1 MSPDIVVVNFRSA
14 PLILRTVTLVRE
26 FAGEEA
32 RLIVVDNSPG
42 DGAAEI
48 VRAAAPDAT
57 IITNSVNRGFAAAVN
72 KAVAVAE
79 AEIVCL
85 LNPDVQRISGCYAD
99 IAAAFRE
106 PRVAAVATRLRNA
119 DGTEQPNCFRAPR
132 PFDLLSEDLALA
144 ERFPR
149 WQQPRYLRIP
159 EWTEHD
165 PRRIDWAAGACLFLR
180 RAALADVGPFDE
192 RFFLYWEETDW
203 LLRAKQRGWQ
213 TVSLPTVEAVH
224 VSGGS
229 SPNARSPQSC
239 SCSRVSTTTRRS
251 TSGRRRR
258 RSSARRSSEST
269 RCASPVTHSAAEG
282 RRGPPRQTASAST
295 SRRARPDPRSQW
307 TSPTNPRS
315 TPCSTRIGGASRR
328 ELGTSSRHASG
339 YSRGG
344 VITGTG
350 AAR

>member
-1 MSPDIVVVNFRSA
+1 MSPDIIVVNFRSA

-149 WQQPRYLRIP
+149 WQRPRYLRIP

-165 PRRIDWAAGACLFLR
+165 PRRIDWAAGACLFMR

-192 RFFLYWEETDW
+192 RFFLYCEETDW
-203 LLRAKQRGWQ
+203 LIRAKQRGWR

-224 VSGGS
+224 VRVE
-229 SPNARSPQSC
+229 ALRTRSPQSLLLLE
-239 SCSRVSTTTRRS
+239 SQHHYARKHFGPTKAALLRTTQLGIDTVRLTRHALG
-251 TSGRRRR
+251 GRRE
-258 RSSARRSSEST
+258 AR
-269 RCASPVTHSAAEG
+269 AAAAD
-282 RRGPPRQTASAST
+282 RIRVHLTMRAPRPS
-295 SRRARPDPRSQW
+295 
-307 TSPTNPRS
+307 
-315 TPCSTRIGGASRR
+315 
-328 ELGTSSRHASG
+328 
-339 YSRGG
+339 
-344 VITGTG
+344 
-350 AAR
+350 

>member
-213 TVSLPTVEAVH
+213 TVFLPTVEAVH

-229 SPNARSPQSC
+229 SPNARSPQSLLLLE
-239 SCSRVSTTTRRS
+239 SQHHYAQKHFGPAKAALLRTTQLGIDTVRLTRHAL
-251 TSGRRRR
+251 SGRRE
-258 RSSARRSSEST
+258 ARAAAADRIRVHLTT
-269 RCASPVTHSAAEG
+269 RA
-282 RRGPPRQTASAST
+282 PRPS
-295 SRRARPDPRSQW
+295 
-307 TSPTNPRS
+307 
-315 TPCSTRIGGASRR
+315 
-328 ELGTSSRHASG
+328 
-339 YSRGG
+339 
-344 VITGTG
+344 
-350 AAR
+350 